1 MFEAI
6 ANALNGAL
14 NTYASGLT
22 VPIPVAWENTKFDE
36 KVDLYL
42 RPILIPAVT
51 VGAGIGSD
59 APNRYRGIYQVDV
72 CYRINAGQVAA
83 LQIADGI
90 VTTAFP
96 RASRPAITQGQL
108 IIETSS
114 TTAGVVDGSKYIIS
128 VNVVYRAMN

>member
-14 NTYASGLT
+14 NTYAAGLT

-36 KVDLYL
+36 KIDLYL
-42 RPILIPAVT
+42 RPILIPAIT

-72 CYRINAGQVAA
+72 CYRINAGQAAA

-90 VTTAFP
+90 ASVAFP
-96 RASRPAITQGQL
+96 RASRPAITTGQL

-114 TTAGVVDGSKYIIS
+114 INAGTIDGGKYIVS
-128 VNVVYRAMN
+128 VSIVYRAID